1 MQTTTARLLIVD
13 DEHLVRDMLA
23 ELFECDSTQV
33 LTASNARE
41 AIRLLSE
48 HHFDV
53 VISDIVMPEGD
64 GIELL
69 LEMKRS
75 AHGAPLIAI
84 SAPTN
89 QLYLQAIKRLGAVQ
103 CFEKPLDLQA
113 LQDAVQRLLDDPLP
127 RPDDF
132 S

>member
-1 MQTTTARLLIVD
+1 MHTTTARLLIVD

-23 ELFECDSTQV
+23 ELFEDESTQV

-41 AIRLLSE
+41 AIRMLE
-48 HHFDV
+48 DHRFDV
-53 VISDIVMPEGD
+53 VISDILMPEGD

-75 AHGAPLIAI
+75 ANGTPLIAI

-89 QLYLQAIKRLGAVQ
+89 QLYLQAMKRLGAVR

-113 LQDAVQRLLDDPLP
+113 LRDAVQRLLEDPP
-127 RPDDF
+127 ARQEDF